1 MVTLN
6 VAAVPSINC
15 DEVER
20 KIIRFLK
27 REAGHRGV
35 VLGLSGGIDSATV
48 AALSVEALGKQKV
61 LALIMPEDGSTP
73 REDSD
78 DAISY
83 AEELGI
89 SYRIVNITNATRCVI
104 SSVASGENRVAEGN
118 IKARIRMLTLYYFA
132 NSECRIVVGSG
143 DRSELLIGYF
153 TKYGDGGADV
163 LPIGGLYK
171 TQVRQ
176 LAKSIGIPSR
186 IISKK
191 SSPCLWDGQTAEG
204 ELGIDY
210 DQLDIILHMLVD
222 RKMKREEIADQLG
235 EGGDA
240 LVDKI
245 KERID
250 NNAHKLRTPP
260 IPKI

>member
-1 MVTLN
+1 MITLN

-15 DEVER
+15 DDVER
-20 KIIRFLK
+20 KIIRFLR
-27 REAGHRGV
+27 REAGKRGV

-48 AALSVEALGKQKV
+48 AALAVEALGKQKV

-73 REDSD
+73 SEDSD

-89 SYRIVNITNATRCVI
+89 SYRIVNITDATRCII
-104 SSVASGENRVAEGN
+104 SSVANGEGKVAEGN

-132 NSECRIVVGSG
+132 NTEGRIVVGSG

-204 ELGIDY
+204 ELGINY
-210 DQLDIILHMLVD
+210 DQLDIILHMMVD
-222 RKMKREEIADQLG
+222 RKMRREEMADRLG
-235 EGGDA
+235 EGGEA
-240 LVDKI
+240 LVDKVI
-245 KERID
+245 ERIN
-250 NNAHKLRTPP
+250 NNAHKLRFPP